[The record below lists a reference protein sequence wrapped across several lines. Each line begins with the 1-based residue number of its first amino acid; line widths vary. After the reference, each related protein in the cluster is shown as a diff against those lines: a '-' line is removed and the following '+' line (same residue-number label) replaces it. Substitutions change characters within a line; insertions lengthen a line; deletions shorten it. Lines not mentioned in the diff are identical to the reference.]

1 MTDYLIHGIH
11 CWNLLP
17 KIIIIIWYTYNNLY
31 GQYNY
36 RRDEVYN
43 FKLFKKKHLPITSN
57 LKNIT
62 IRYTYKA
69 IGSYV
74 YLPIPYNLKYI
85 HELNT
90 ICGLII
96 LFVGLTEFLDLHTI
110 IWESFV
116 LLLNLSPWLFFRSSI
131 IKISL

>member
-1 MTDYLIHGIH
+1 MVNT
-11 CWNLLP
+11 
-17 KIIIIIWYTYNNLY
+17 IIEEMKFTIS
-31 GQYNY
+31 NY
-36 RRDEVYN
+36 
-43 FKLFKKKHLPITSN
+43 FKKNHLPITSN

-85 HELNT
+85 HELNS

-96 LFVGLTEFLDLHTI
+96 LFVGLTEFLDIHTI

-131 IKISL
+131 IKIYW